1 MSINFNFYFISLEMY
16 SVISVDIVTLNNSVS
31 QLYTFKVFL
40 FLSVWDTQMLLS
52 HAVNVLSINSVHQF
66 LV

>member
-1 MSINFNFYFISLEMY
+1 MSINFNFNFISLEMY